1 MSRRVTNSRAGV
13 LGLTTALR
21 LLQEDFPKI
30 TIIAKHFPA
39 DRDINYTSP
48 WAGAHYRPIPDT
60 DSITQHEMDLA
71 MKSHETFKDIASADK
86 SSSVKFMDGYEYLEN
101 PSDAYLELKGRYA
114 EIDGFRVLDSA
125 ELPQD
130 IKFGVVYKTY
140 TVNSPVYLAWLER
153 QLLLGGVRFL
163 KYDLMSLLEAFSVVN
178 DEDTRIV
185 INCSGFGFSDLNM
198 FPTRGISSLAIVS
211 RLVQL
216 ELEVNGCRTDSSRC
230 KPL

>member
-1 MSRRVTNSRAGV
+1 M
-13 LGLTTALR
+13 
-21 LLQEDFPKI
+21 
-30 TIIAKHFPA
+30 
-39 DRDINYTSP
+39 
-48 WAGAHYRPIPDT
+48 
-60 DSITQHEMDLA
+60 
-71 MKSHETFKDIASADK
+71 
-86 SSSVKFMDGYEYLEN
+86 
-101 PSDAYLELKGRYA
+101 
-114 EIDGFRVLDSA
+114 GFGVLDSA